1 MALQISAPNKLL
13 DSAIDQGPYVNVS
26 EDGMVAALNNA
37 PTVDNVDERDAR
49 QDTNHDG
56 HDRVP
61 EESKRDE
68 LVTNNVEEIH
78 VRQDTQHDG
87 HAMVPEEGKKDE
99 LVTKTNTESGDSSC
113 IAQTTSAHNP
123 VPLDVVTPFKR
134 YLGQLS
140 RQNRWSIWLL
150 AYIAITTSWPLVG
163 SALHL
168 VFGKRLRNILP
179 RGLVR
184 R

>member
-1 MALQISAPNKLL
+1 MALQISAPNKIL

-26 EDGMVAALNNA
+26 EDGMVAALNNG
-37 PTVDNVDERDAR
+37 PTVDNVDEIDVR
-49 QDTNHDG
+49 QDTHHDG

-78 VRQDTQHDG
+78 VRQD
-87 HAMVPEEGKKDE
+87 AMVPEEGKKDE

-168 VFGKRLRNILP
+168 VFGKRLRDTLP